1 MDTALI
7 VISKAQPVGSGSPQ
21 RGEMPAPAS
30 QEAENQSLAGRAVV
44 FNHTQ
49 ERDMYDEPD
58 DLDEPQPSPQATGSV
73 KVNASLIE
81 YDAERMFDAIVR
93 TAAHQIVEQ
102 ARGDIRKAVTDEVR
116 IAIQS
121 SVGAIIEK
129 TVNEPIQQRNSY
141 GEKVGEPTTLK
152 AIIGKA
158 GEDYLGAR
166 VNERGEASGYGGNSS
181 SRLDYIVKKN
191 VESVIDYKMQ
201 QEIKKAVEAAVA
213 AAQMKVAEAVA
224 KLIK

>member
-1 MDTALI
+1 MYEEDYEMD
-7 VISKAQPVGSGSPQ
+7 SS
-21 RGEMPAPAS
+21 PAP
-30 QEAENQSLAGRAVV
+30 EAKGAVTINPNV
-44 FNHTQ
+44 IQ
-49 ERDMYDEPD
+49 
-58 DLDEPQPSPQATGSV
+58 
-73 KVNASLIE
+73 
-81 YDAERMFDAIVR
+81 YDAEKMFDAIVR
-93 TAAHQIVEQ
+93 AAAHEIVEQ
-102 ARGDIRKAVTDEVR
+102 ARGDIRNAVHDEVR

-152 AIIGKA
+152 ALIGKA

-166 VNERGEASGYGGNSS
+166 VNERGEATAYGGKS
-181 SRLDYIVKKN
+181 SRLEYIVKKN

>member
-1 MDTALI
+1 
-7 VISKAQPVGSGSPQ
+7 
-21 RGEMPAPAS
+21 
-30 QEAENQSLAGRAVV
+30 
-44 FNHTQ
+44 
-49 ERDMYDEPD
+49 MYDEPD
-58 DLDEPQPSPQATGSV
+58 ELYELQPSPQAKGSV

-93 TAAHQIVEQ
+93 AAAHQIVEQ
-102 ARGDIRKAVTDEVR
+102 SRGDIREAVQDEVR
-116 IAIQS
+116 ATIKS

-129 TVNEPIQQRNSY
+129 AVNEPIQQHNHY

-152 AIIGKA
+152 ALIGKSA
-158 GEDYLGAR
+158 EGYLGAK
-166 VNERGEASGYGGNSS
+166 VDARGETGYNANQ
-181 SRLDYIVKKN
+181 SRLEYIVKKN

>member
-1 MDTALI
+1 
-7 VISKAQPVGSGSPQ
+7 
-21 RGEMPAPAS
+21 
-30 QEAENQSLAGRAVV
+30 
-44 FNHTQ
+44 
-49 ERDMYDEPD
+49 MYDEPD
-58 DLDEPQPSPQATGSV
+58 DIDELQPSPQAKGSV

-81 YDAERMFDAIVR
+81 YDAEKMFDSIARI
-93 TAAHQIVEQ
+93 AAHQIVEQ
-102 ARGDIRKAVTDEVR
+102 ARGDIRNAVHDDVR
-116 IAIQS
+116 IAIQY

-152 AIIGKA
+152 ALIGKA

-166 VNERGEASGYGGNSS
+166 VNESGEATAYGGKS
-181 SRLDYIVKKN
+181 SRLQYIVKKN

>member
-1 MDTALI
+1 
-7 VISKAQPVGSGSPQ
+7 
-21 RGEMPAPAS
+21 
-30 QEAENQSLAGRAVV
+30 
-44 FNHTQ
+44 
-49 ERDMYDEPD
+49 MYDEPD

-158 GEDYLGAR
+158 GENYLGAR
-166 VNERGEASGYGGNSS
+166 VNERGEACSYGDKS
-181 SRLDYIVKKN
+181 SRLDYLVKKN

-201 QEIKKAVEAAVA
+201 KEIKQAVEAAVA
-213 AAQMKVAEAVA
+213 AAQLKVAEAVA

>member
-1 MDTALI
+1 
-7 VISKAQPVGSGSPQ
+7 
-21 RGEMPAPAS
+21 
-30 QEAENQSLAGRAVV
+30 
-44 FNHTQ
+44 
-49 ERDMYDEPD
+49 MYDEPD
-58 DLDEPQPSPQATGSV
+58 DIDEPQPSPQAKGSV
-73 KVNASLIE
+73 KVSASLIE

-102 ARGDIRKAVTDEVR
+102 ERGDIRKAVHDEVR
-116 IAIQS
+116 ATIQS

-129 TVNEPIQQRNSY
+129 AVNEPIQQRNSY

-152 AIIGKA
+152 ALIGKA

-166 VNERGEASGYGGNSS
+166 VNERGEASGYGGKS
-181 SRLDYIVKKN
+181 SRLEYLVKKN

>member
-1 MDTALI
+1 
-7 VISKAQPVGSGSPQ
+7 
-21 RGEMPAPAS
+21 
-30 QEAENQSLAGRAVV
+30 
-44 FNHTQ
+44 
-49 ERDMYDEPD
+49 MYDEPD
-58 DLDEPQPSPQATGSV
+58 DLDELQPSPQAKGSV
-73 KVNASLIE
+73 KVNSSLIE
-81 YDAERMFDAIVR
+81 YDAEKMFDAIVR
-93 TAAHQIVEQ
+93 IAAHQIVEQ

-116 IAIQS
+116 ATIKS

-129 TVNEPIQQRNSY
+129 AVNEPIQQHNHY

-152 AIIGKA
+152 ALIGKA
-158 GEDYLGAR
+158 AEGYLGAK
-166 VNERGEASGYGGNSS
+166 VDARGETSYNANQ

>member
-1 MDTALI
+1 
-7 VISKAQPVGSGSPQ
+7 
-21 RGEMPAPAS
+21 
-30 QEAENQSLAGRAVV
+30 
-44 FNHTQ
+44 
-49 ERDMYDEPD
+49 MYDEPD
-58 DLDEPQPSPQATGSV
+58 DLDELQPSPQAKGSV
-73 KVNASLIE
+73 KVSASLIE
-81 YDAERMFDAIVR
+81 YDAEKMFDAIVSA
-93 TAAHQIVEQ
+93 AAHEIVEQ

-129 TVNEPIQQRNSY
+129 TVNEPIQQHNLW

-152 AIIGKA
+152 ALIGQA
-158 GEDYLGAR
+158 AEGYLGAK
-166 VNERGEASGYGGNSS
+166 VDERGETGYNAKQ

-201 QEIKKAVEAAVA
+201 HEIKKAVEAAVA